1 MSSLQVE
8 NLTIE
13 TKSGIHLVDSLSFN
27 LSTGSRLSLLGESGS
42 GKSLTSLAITGLLN
56 PNLISSGS
64 ITYDQIQILGATE
77 SELCKIRGAE
87 IGIVFQDPLASLD
100 PVMKIGKQLAKPLKL
115 HQGVQSDELAARAE
129 AALAEVKISSPYR
142 IAHSYPHEISGGE
155 RQRVALALTLAC
167 LPKIL
172 IADEITTSLDV
183 SVQAEILSLL
193 ESIIDSR
200 SMSLIFITHD
210 IAVAAAIAD
219 DVLIMR
225 NGRLVESGK
234 MRDVLRVPQS
244 EYATTLIQSARSL
257 SALLTTVSDG
267 GIQ

>member
-13 TKSGIHLVDSLSFN
+13 TNSGIRLVDSLNFN
-27 LSTGSRLSLLGESGS
+27 LPAGARLSLLGESGS
-42 GKSLTSLAITGLLN
+42 GKSLTSLAITQLLN
-56 PNLISSGS
+56 PNLVASGS
-64 ITYDQIQILGATE
+64 ITYDHIQILGATE

-100 PVMKIGKQLAKPLKL
+100 PVMKIGEQLAKPLKR
-115 HQGVQSDELAARAE
+115 HQGLRGDELIAAAE

-142 IAHSYPHEISGGE
+142 VAHSYPHEISGGE
-155 RQRVALALTLAC
+155 RQRVALALALAC
-167 LPKIL
+167 RPKIL

-183 SVQAEILSLL
+183 SVQAEILTLL

-200 SMSLIFITHD
+200 GMSLIFITHD
-210 IAVAAAIAD
+210 IAVAAVITE
-219 DVLIMR
+219 DVLILR
-225 NGRLVESGK
+225 NGQLVESGQ
-234 MRDVLRVPQS
+234 MRDALRAPQS
-244 EYATTLIQSARSL
+244 QYAATLIQSARSL
-257 SALLTTVSDG
+257 SALLTAVSDG